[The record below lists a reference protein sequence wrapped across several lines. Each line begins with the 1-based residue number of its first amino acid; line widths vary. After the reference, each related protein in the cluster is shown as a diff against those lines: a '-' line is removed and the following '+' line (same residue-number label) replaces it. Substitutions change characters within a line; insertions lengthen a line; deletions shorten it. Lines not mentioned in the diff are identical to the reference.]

1 MASNQLALPPSTLLS
16 NQGAGRYCCYWR
28 DFPAAAAATGW
39 MVCQSG
45 GVRGQS
51 DVTLLEQVATLAVAT
66 LAVAPPP
73 QVSAEQ
79 MSLSRHRRLAGDTR
93 RVKMAR
99 WLSPPP

>member
-1 MASNQLALPPSTLLS
+1 MASNQLALPPSALLS

-28 DFPAAAAATGW
+28 DFPVAAAATGW
-39 MVCQSG
+39 MVRQSG

-51 DVTLLEQVATLAVAT
+51 DVTLLEQVASLVT

-79 MSLSRHRRLAGDTR
+79 MSLSRHRRQAGDTR